1 VRVLVL
7 GAGVIGTTTAWYL
20 RAAGHEVTVVERQDA
35 AAQETSFANGG
46 QISVSHVEPWANP
59 AAPLKILR
67 WLGQPDAPLLFT
79 PRLDSRQWLWGLQF
93 LIECLPSRT
102 RRNMLQILAISKYS
116 GAALRE
122 LRSEIGLAYDDLQRG
137 ILQIYTDR
145 EGFDEAARAAELVR
159 QYGIAREVKTR
170 DECVALEPA
179 LGLRRDWIVG
189 GTYTASDETGDAR
202 KFTQALAARGAE
214 RAIAFRYGLA
224 IEALNVSGK
233 AVSGVRVRLHEGG
246 EGDRSEVLTAD
257 AYVACLS
264 SQSPL
269 LLAPIGV
276 TVLVYPAKG
285 YSATLPI
292 IDAKAAPTISI
303 TDDAKKI
310 VFTRLGDRLR
320 VAGTAELAGYN
331 LELNPIRCEA
341 LTRRAVEWFGPA
353 IDATRASY
361 WTGLRPATPS
371 NVPLIG
377 RTRYPNLYLNT
388 GHGTLGWTMAAG
400 SGKALAEIVSGRRP
414 EIGFGF
420 LES

>member
-1 VRVLVL
+1 MKVLVL
-7 GAGVIGTTTAWYL
+7 GAGVIGTTAAWFL
-20 RAAGHEVTVVERQDA
+20 RAAGHEVTVVERQKG

-67 WLGQPDAPLLFT
+67 WLGQPDAPLLFR
-79 PRLDSRQWLWGLQF
+79 PRLDWHQWRWGLQF

-122 LRSEIGLAYDDLQRG
+122 LRTATGIAYDELQRG

-145 EGFDEAARAAELVR
+145 EGFDDAARAAELVR
-159 QYGIAREVKTR
+159 QYGIAREVKTAE
-170 DECVALEPA
+170 ECVALEPA
-179 LGLRRDWIVG
+179 LSARRDWIVG
-189 GTYTASDETGDAR
+189 GTYTATDETGDAR
-202 KFTQALAARGAE
+202 KFTQALATLAAE
-214 RAIAFRYGLA
+214 RGVAFRFGVTVESLA
-224 IEALNVSGK
+224 VAGGTVC
-233 AVSGVRVRLHEGG
+233 GVRMVNENNRK
-246 EGDRSEVLTAD
+246 EVLAAD
-257 AYVACLS
+257 AYVVCLS
-264 SQSPL
+264 SHTPKL
-269 LLAPIGV
+269 LDPIGV
-276 TVLVYPAKG
+276 RAAVYPAKG

-292 IDAKAAPTISI
+292 VDPAAAPTISI

-320 VAGTAELAGYN
+320 VAGTAELSGYD
-331 LELNPIRCEA
+331 LELNPVRCEA
-341 LTRRAVEWFGPA
+341 LTKRATAWFGAA
-353 IDATRASY
+353 IDPARAEY

-377 RTRYPNLYLNT
+377 RTRYPNLYLNV

-400 SGKALAEIVSGRRP
+400 SGNAIAEIVSGRKP
-414 EIGFGF
+414 DIDFAF
-420 LES
+420 LGN